1 MSALPCQCCGAPT
14 RVVETFP
21 DVDEVHRLR
30 VCTSC
35 GTKFLTCE
43 QEVPT
48 GLITELR
55 RFKLMKTRARKNDA
69 CY

>member
-1 MSALPCQCCGAPT
+1 MSGLPCQGCGAPT

-30 VCTSC
+30 VCTAC
-35 GTKFLTCE
+35 GIKMLTCE
-43 QEVPT
+43 QEVPMA
-48 GLITELR
+48 LITELWK
-55 RFKLMKTRARKNDA
+55 FKLAKARARRENA